1 MKKILAV
8 DDHTH
13 IVRLIQVN
21 LGKENTV
28 ITAADGEEGL
38 EKARRERPDLIL
50 LDVVMPKM
58 DGFAMLRGLK
68 ADPELQHVPVIML
81 TVKAQN
87 SDIVRGLHEGAQY
100 YLPKPFHPSE
110 LQSLV
115 RRVLA
120 GEPPEEEAS
129 L

>member
-38 EKARRERPDLIL
+38 EKARQERPDLIL

-58 DGFAMLRGLK
+58 DGFAMLRELK
-68 ADPELQHVPVIML
+68 ADPDLQNIPVVML

-110 LQSLV
+110 LQALV

-120 GEPPEEEAS
+120 GEPVEEANT
-129 L
+129 

>member
-8 DDHTH
+8 DDHVH

-21 LGKENTV
+21 LEKEFQV
-28 ITAADGEEGL
+28 ITASDGEEGMA
-38 EKARRERPDLIL
+38 KAREERPDLIL
-50 LDVVMPKM
+50 LDVMMPRK
-58 DGFAMLRGLK
+58 DGFTMLAELK
-68 ADPELQHVPVIML
+68 EDPQLRSIPVIML

-110 LQSLV
+110 LHSLV
-115 RRVLA
+115 GRVLA
-120 GEPPEEEAS
+120 GEPPE
-129 L
+129 

>member
-8 DDHTH
+8 DDHVH

-21 LGKENTV
+21 LEREYTV

-38 EKARRERPDLIL
+38 QKARQERPDLII
-50 LDVVMPKM
+50 LDVVMPKK
-58 DGFAMLRGLK
+58 DGFAVLSALK
-68 ADPELQHVPVIML
+68 DDPELCQVPVIML

-87 SDIVRGLHEGAQY
+87 ADIVRGLHEGAQY

-110 LQSLV
+110 LHALV
-115 RRVLA
+115 DRVLR
-120 GEPPEEEAS
+120 GEPPEPD
-129 L
+129 

>member
-38 EKARRERPDLIL
+38 EKARQERPDLIL

-58 DGFAMLRGLK
+58 DGFAMLRELK
-68 ADPELQHVPVIML
+68 ADPELQNIPVIML

-110 LQSLV
+110 LQALV

-120 GEPPEEEAS
+120 GEPVEEANT
-129 L
+129 

>member
-8 DDHTH
+8 DDHQH

-21 LGKENTV
+21 LSKAFQV
-28 ITAADGEEGL
+28 LTAGDGEEGL
-38 EKARRERPDLIL
+38 RMAREERPDLVI

-58 DGFAMLRGLK
+58 DGFALLSELK
-68 ADPELQHVPVIML
+68 ADPELSRIPVIML

-87 SDIVRGLHEGAQY
+87 ADIVRGLHEGAEY

-110 LQSLV
+110 LQALV
-115 RRVLA
+115 QRVL
-120 GEPPEEEAS
+120 EETANE
-129 L
+129 

>member
-58 DGFAMLRGLK
+58 DGFVMLKELK
-68 ADPELQHVPVIML
+68 ADPDLKEIPVIML

-110 LQSLV
+110 LQALV

-120 GEPPEEEAS
+120 GEPPEEPS
-129 L
+129 P

>member
-8 DDHTH
+8 DDHVH

-21 LGKENTV
+21 LEKEFQV
-28 ITAADGEEGL
+28 ITASDGEEGMA
-38 EKARRERPDLIL
+38 KAREERPDLIL
-50 LDVVMPKM
+50 LDVMMPRK
-58 DGFAMLRGLK
+58 DGFTMLAELK
-68 ADPELQHVPVIML
+68 EDPELRSIPVIML

-110 LQSLV
+110 LHSLV
-115 RRVLA
+115 GRVLA
-120 GEPPEEEAS
+120 GEPPE
-129 L
+129 

>member
-8 DDHTH
+8 DDHVH

-21 LGKENTV
+21 LERDYTV

-38 EKARRERPDLIL
+38 EKARRERPDLII
-50 LDVVMPKM
+50 LDVMMPKK
-58 DGFAMLRGLK
+58 DGFTVLGELK
-68 ADPELQHVPVIML
+68 DDPELSQVPVIML

-87 SDIVRGLHEGAQY
+87 ADIVRGLHQGAQY

-110 LQSLV
+110 LHSLV
-115 RRVLA
+115 GRVLS
-120 GEPPEEEAS
+120 GEPPEPD
-129 L
+129 

>member
-8 DDHTH
+8 DDHNH

-21 LGKENTV
+21 LSKEFSV
-28 ITAADGEEGL
+28 ATAGDGEEGL
-38 EKARRERPDLIL
+38 EKAKLEKPDLII
-50 LDVVMPKM
+50 LDVIMPRK
-58 DGFAMLRGLK
+58 DGFAMLRELK
-68 ADPELQHVPVIML
+68 EDPALRGVPVIML

-87 SDIVRGLHEGAQY
+87 ADIVRGLHEGAAY

-110 LQSLV
+110 LQALV

-120 GEPPEEEAS
+120 GEPPEDE
-129 L
+129 